1 MHDDKLLGVLQ
12 VLNKESGRFDGCD
25 EKLIQASA
33 THAGTAIERALLL
46 EEARKSQ
53 ELALELE
60 LEVLVRGGAVGE
72 RVDLHRVIDHQVAR
86 HQRVDLLG
94 VAAEPLHRGAHR
106 REVDDAGHAGEVLQ
120 HHAAGQEGDLHL
132 ARCLVAKARQRSH
145 VVLGDNV
152 AVEVAERTLM
162 DKVAVSR
169 AVTKLIKNG
178 RIDREFA
185 DADKRRSILNLSE
198 DGKKL
203 HDEIA
208 ELALSFERDLLE
220 GLSAEELGQLNGIM
234 ERLLARA
241 RLIGTP

>member
-1 MHDDKLLGVLQ
+1 MENELRLEDFLPYRLAVLSNTVSTTVARAYDKRFNVSIPEWRVIAVL
-12 VLNKESGRFDGCD
+12 GRFPG
-25 EKLIQASA
+25 LS
-33 THAGTAIERALLL
+33 
-46 EEARKSQ
+46 
-53 ELALELE
+53 
-60 LEVLVRGGAVGE
+60 
-72 RVDLHRVIDHQVAR
+72 
-86 HQRVDLLG
+86 
-94 VAAEPLHRGAHR
+94 
-106 REVDDAGHAGEVLQ
+106 
-120 HHAAGQEGDLHL
+120 
-132 ARCLVAKARQRSH
+132 
-145 VVLGDNV
+145 

-208 ELALSFERDLLE
+208 ELALQFERDLLHGFSQDE
-220 GLSAEELGQLNGIM
+220 MENLNSIM

-241 RLIGTP
+241 SLIGSP